1 MTLAPLQLAGLRVLV
16 LEDNALVAMH
26 IEEMLGEA
34 GCQVVATIDTVGG
47 ALEFIRSHALDAAV
61 LDVNLRGDK
70 AFGVAEELMARNV
83 PFVFSSGYG
92 ERFLPPKFDA
102 APHLSKPFEPETLWQ
117 TLAGACAA
125 KSSTSISGSAP
136 RA

>member
-1 MTLAPLQLAGLRVLV
+1 MAAAQLAGLKVLV

-34 GCQVVATIDTVGG
+34 GCNVVATIDTVGR
-47 ALEFIRSHALDAAV
+47 ALEFIRTQSVDAAV
-61 LDVNLRGDK
+61 LDVNLKGEK
-70 AFGVAEELMARNV
+70 VFAVAEELMARNV

-92 ERFLPPKFDA
+92 ERFLPPQFDA

-117 TLAGACAA
+117 TLAQACAA
-125 KSSTSISGSAP
+125 KAATSTSDTARPG
-136 RA
+136 